1 MRAHLGHPVEEQDL
15 LLGVLR
21 VVQVVR
27 VQLQEKE
34 EEQCLIDVDAN
45 RIGGEEP

>member
-1 MRAHLGHPVEEQDL
+1 MRAHLGHAVEEQDL

-27 VQLQEKE
+27 VQLQQ